1 LQFSPQIP
9 VDLSKSARY
18 IANSMMN
25 QFDSHIVSSSQH
37 EYLIVMTTSIFRCA
51 TDFLV
56 DNCTR
61 YFDDTLPQE

>member
-1 LQFSPQIP
+1 
-9 VDLSKSARY
+9 
-18 IANSMMN
+18 MMN

-61 YFDDTLPQE
+61 YFDDTPPQE